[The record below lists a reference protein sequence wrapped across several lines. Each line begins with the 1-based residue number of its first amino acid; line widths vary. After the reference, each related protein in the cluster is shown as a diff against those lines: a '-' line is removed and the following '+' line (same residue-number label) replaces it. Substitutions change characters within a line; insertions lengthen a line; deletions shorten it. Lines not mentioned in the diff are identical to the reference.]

1 MQNYTVLLT
10 FHNCL
15 SPCLMQH
22 LNLNHILSCC
32 YANMP
37 PIFKKIRSIIFILLP
52 CFCRGDFYLLND
64 CCVAS
69 QNLQGLTGTA
79 LVAGSPIRHDSTV
92 QGNPVEVQ
100 TYQPP
105 WKSLSD
111 FALQS
116 DLEQPAFQQLVGH
129 CELTAGSLHL
139 VREAPVTG
147 TIIIIIIIVR
157 F

>member
-1 MQNYTVLLT
+1 MHV
-10 FHNCL
+10 
-15 SPCLMQH
+15 
-22 LNLNHILSCC
+22 
-32 YANMP
+32 
-37 PIFKKIRSIIFILLP
+37 
-52 CFCRGDFYLLND
+52 
-64 CCVAS
+64 VS

-92 QGNPVEVQ
+92 PGNPVEVQ

-129 CELTAGSLHL
+129 CTPLHPHCTPL
-139 VREAPVTG
+139 HRPVKAPVEQSL
-147 TIIIIIIIVR
+147 IIISIVR
-157 F
+157 FYS